1 MSKEKKGD
9 VPSGVRDVSLS
20 TLDALIQGGDTQ
32 LIFELLISN
41 ARQLAATGQGQQL
54 IKMAPYMGDESESGL
69 AIRRG
74 FLMLGHL
81 VDLDFASA
89 EALANQLLQEEK
101 KNPVFDFLQKITS
114 YVYAASAFARGD
126 LATTLSSIDAA
137 LDAPKITSDLGDA
150 DKINLIR
157 LRSSV
162 LMLQSDDSALQNQ
175 LELATRIADES
186 NEGDYGIHLMAIKAM
201 VFHEQ
206 GEFLKASEMSKSVIT
221 SSEVYGYTG
230 ITSAM
235 DCKYVLARCYIA
247 YGRLEEGIELLEELK
262 IEAEKS
268 KIYAWYVTAESM
280 ILRILTELTR
290 TREALDRSVNL
301 RNYISKFPV
310 KYDLDWMADVGE
322 LYIRY
327 RLNDLSRAKE
337 IAARTPK
344 IYYVQQ
350 IIQAMEAEKGKEFL
364 REEVLK
370 LSEETPRKKLWKY
383 LYLSEFPATKDFSPI
398 ECMKVAL
405 DISEQ
410 TGARD
415 IFMRQGNHHHNLI
428 FQIARDEPSVFLEE
442 LSRDCLKRV
451 KLRNQSQL
459 ESEESLTSRE
469 LQVLKQLATGKAIN
483 LIGKELHISQNTMKT
498 HLRNIYRKLQVDGR
512 KSAVTKGQENF
523 LI

>member
-1 MSKEKKGD
+1 MANQRKGEA
-9 VPSGVRDVSLS
+9 PTGVRDVSLAA
-20 TLDALIQGGDTQ
+20 LDSLIQGGDTK

-74 FLMLGHL
+74 FVMLGHL
-81 VDLDFASA
+81 VDLDFEKA
-89 EALANQLLQEEK
+89 EALANQLHEEEK
-101 KNPVFDFLQKITS
+101 KNPVYDFLEKITN

-126 LATTLSSIDAA
+126 LNTTLSSINNA
-137 LDAPKITSDLGDA
+137 LNAPKITSDLGDA

-157 LRSSV
+157 LRSAV
-162 LMLQSDDSALQNQ
+162 LMLQSEDSKLQIQ
-175 LELATRIADES
+175 LEQATNIADKS

-201 VFHEQ
+201 LFHER
-206 GEFLKASEMSKSVIT
+206 GEFLKAAEMAKSVIT

-230 ITSAM
+230 VTSAM
-235 DCKYVLARCYIA
+235 DCKYILARCNIA
-247 YGRLEEGIELLEELK
+247 FGKLDLGIELLEELK
-262 IEAEKS
+262 VEAEKDR
-268 KIYAWYVTAESM
+268 IYTWYVTAESM

-290 TREALDRSVNL
+290 IREALDRSVDL
-301 RNYISKFPV
+301 RTYISKFPV

-337 IAARTPK
+337 IAARTPR
-344 IYYVQQ
+344 IYYVNQ
-350 IIQAMEAEKGKEFL
+350 IIQAMEAVKGKEISK
-364 REEVLK
+364 EEVLL
-370 LSEETPRKKLWKY
+370 LSEDSPRKKLWKY
-383 LYLSEFPATKDFSPI
+383 LFLSEFPATKDFSPI
-398 ECMKVAL
+398 DCMKVAL
-405 DISEQ
+405 EISEQ

-428 FQIARDEPSVFLEE
+428 FQIAREEPSVFLEE

-483 LIGKELHISQNTMKT
+483 QIGKELHVSQNTMKT

-512 KSAVTKGQENF
+512 KSAVIKGQESF

>member
-1 MSKEKKGD
+1 MGKDKKGD
-9 VPSGVRDVSLS
+9 ASGGVKDISLS
-20 TLDALIQGGDTQ
+20 ALDALIQGGDTQ

-74 FLMLGHL
+74 FVMLGHL
-81 VDLDFASA
+81 VDLDFATA
-89 EALANQLLQEEK
+89 EALANQLMIEEN
-101 KNPVFDFLQKITS
+101 KNPVFDFLEKITS

-126 LATTLSSIDAA
+126 LTATLVSVDSA
-137 LDAPKITSDLGDA
+137 LNAPKITSDLGDA

-162 LMLQSDDSALQNQ
+162 LMLQTEDSILQDQ
-175 LELATRIADES
+175 LNIATKIADES

-201 VFHEQ
+201 FHHEN
-206 GEFLKASEMSKSVIT
+206 GEFIKAAEMAKSVIT

-235 DCKYVLARCYIA
+235 DCKYVLASCSVA
-247 YGRLEEGIELLEELK
+247 FGKLEEGIELLEELK

-268 KIYAWYVTAESM
+268 NIYTWYVSAESM
-280 ILRILTELTR
+280 ILRCLTELAR
-290 TREALDRSVNL
+290 IREALDRSVTL
-301 RNYISKFPV
+301 RTYLTKFSKR
-310 KYDLDWMADVGE
+310 YDLDWISDVGE

-327 RLNDLSRAKE
+327 RMNDLNKVKE
-337 IAARTPK
+337 IANRARKT
-344 IYYVQQ
+344 YYVNQLV
-350 IIQAMEAEKGKEFL
+350 EATEASRGRDFSK
-364 REEVLK
+364 EEVLK
-370 LSEETPRKKLWKY
+370 LGEDSSRKKLWKY
-383 LYLSEFPATKDFSPI
+383 LFLSEFPVTKDFSPI

-405 DISEQ
+405 EIGER
-410 TGARD
+410 TGSRD
-415 IFMRQGNHHHNLI
+415 IFIRQGNHHHNLI
-428 FQIARDEPSVFLEE
+428 FQIAREEPSMFLEE

-459 ESEESLTSRE
+459 EGNETLTSRE
-469 LQVLKQLATGKAIN
+469 IQVLKQLATGKAIN
-483 LIGKELHISQNTMKT
+483 QIGKELHISQNTMKT

-512 KSAVTKGQENF
+512 KSAVIKGQDSF